1 MNNHEALNNNNGQN
15 WDMSDVPFA
24 GAEKQQSI
32 GSLQSALKNAPKL
45 LLKSEIFGDQG
56 KMNEFTNSVL
66 FGQSNTEILKNI
78 KELDNGRYKIN
89 YGTDPL
95 NKGFT
100 GLGQVSGALDFFDE
114 KYGDYINNGKLKGL
128 IKTCIAMWPMG
139 NVGSFGVHQFAKS
152 AKMDEG
158 TASLINMIIDRNS
171 MRLVEERFDEGI
183 QESGVK
189 LQEINRNYLIRL
201 HGGLGSG
208 YEEKEAKCACNIQ
221 KIIMDC
227 EKAGATIA
235 KERKNK
241 LV

>member
-1 MNNHEALNNNNGQN
+1 MNNHEALNNNGQN
-15 WDMSDVPFA
+15 WDMSDVQFT
-24 GAEKQQSI
+24 GAKKQQSVD
-32 GSLQSALKNAPKL
+32 SLQKALRNAPEL
-45 LLKSEIFGDQG
+45 LLESEIFGGNG
-56 KMNEFTNSVL
+56 KRSKFTDSVL
-66 FGQSNTEILKNI
+66 FGQSNTGILESI

-89 YGTDPL
+89 YGTDYS

-114 KYGDYINNGKLKGL
+114 KYGDYIDNRELKGL

-152 AKMDEG
+152 AKMDEK
-158 TASLINMIIDRNS
+158 TASLVNMIINRNS
-171 MRLVEERFDEGI
+171 MRLVEEYFDKGI

-189 LQEINRNYLIRL
+189 LREINENYLIRL
-201 HGGLGSG
+201 HDGLESG
-208 YEEKEAKCACNIQ
+208 YEEKEARCACNIQ

-235 KERKNK
+235 KERKA
-241 LV
+241 L